1 MKKGG
6 VLARMGKM
14 AERNKKTLN
23 SKNMEIKKKMS
34 AGLVIMI

>member
-23 SKNMEIKKKMS
+23 SKNMEIKKKN
-34 AGLVIMI
+34 GGKKQEVQ